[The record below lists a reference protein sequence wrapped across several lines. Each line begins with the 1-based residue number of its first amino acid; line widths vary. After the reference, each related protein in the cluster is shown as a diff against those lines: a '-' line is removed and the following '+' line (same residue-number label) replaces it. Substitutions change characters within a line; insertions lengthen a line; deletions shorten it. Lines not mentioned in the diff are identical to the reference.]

1 MNDLIIN
8 GLWRYLSAKI
18 FTCVISF
25 VFIVSLICLCF
36 TRNINKR
43 EWIINRAP
51 SLLTSLGLFGTFW
64 GVAEGLGYFNAH
76 DIDAS
81 VITLLD
87 GMKLAFWTSILGMFY
102 AFLINIIN
110 YASGLVRLEAA
121 EDVNNQDGE
130 LIKKFNELII
140 ALNQLEDLKSYK
152 AEALGEIINEINNIS
167 LKVQESA
174 GLVEKSA
181 QSMERAARTQLDAM
195 AKIEFNINTALNKAI
210 ENMQNAFR
218 RSLNGIEQINKSAY
232 DKLNAEMEAALSA
245 VVKSMAGK
253 LAGMSGKLF
262 DDYEILINKLSE
274 LAKLAE
280 NINHEN

>member
-1 MNDLIIN
+1 M
-8 GLWRYLSAKI
+8 
-18 FTCVISF
+18 
-25 VFIVSLICLCF
+25 
-36 TRNINKR
+36 
-43 EWIINRAP
+43 
-51 SLLTSLGLFGTFW
+51 
-64 GVAEGLGYFNAH
+64 
-76 DIDAS
+76 
-81 VITLLD
+81 
-87 GMKLAFWTSILGMFY
+87 
-102 AFLINIIN
+102 
-110 YASGLVRLEAA
+110 
-121 EDVNNQDGE
+121 
-130 LIKKFNELII
+130 
-140 ALNQLEDLKSYK
+140 
-152 AEALGEIINEINNIS
+152 
-167 LKVQESA
+167 
-174 GLVEKSA
+174 VEKSA

>member
-8 GLWRYLSAKI
+8 GLWGYLSAKI

-110 YASGLVRLEAA
+110 YASGLLRLEAA

-140 ALNQLEDLKSYK
+140 ALNKLEDLKSYK
-152 AEALGEIINEINNIS
+152 AEALGGIINEINNIS

-181 QSMERAARTQLDAM
+181 QSMERAARSQLDAM
-195 AKIEFNINTALNKAI
+195 AKIEFNINAALNKAI
-210 ENMQNAFR
+210 ENMQNAFK

>member
-8 GLWRYLSAKI
+8 GLWGYLSAKI

-25 VFIVSLICLCF
+25 VFIISLICLCF

-110 YASGLVRLEAA
+110 YASGLLSLEAD
-121 EDVNNQDGE
+121 ENNNQDDE
-130 LIKKFNELII
+130 LIKKLDELII
-140 ALNQLEDLKSYK
+140 ALNQLENLKFYK

-174 GLVEKSA
+174 GLVEKST
-181 QSMERAARTQLDAM
+181 QSMERAARSQLDAM
-195 AKIEFNINTALNKAI
+195 AKIEFNINAALDKAI

-232 DKLNAEMEAALSA
+232 DNLNAEMEAALSA

>member
-8 GLWRYLSAKI
+8 GLWGYLSAKI

-25 VFIVSLICLCF
+25 VFIISLICLCF

-140 ALNQLEDLKSYK
+140 ALNQLENLK
-152 AEALGEIINEINNIS
+152 ALGEIINEINNIS

-174 GLVEKSA
+174 GLVEKST
-181 QSMERAARTQLDAM
+181 QSMERAARSQLDAM
-195 AKIEFNINTALNKAI
+195 AKIEFNINAALDKAI

-232 DKLNAEMEAALSA
+232 DNLNAEMEAALSA

-262 DDYEILINKLSE
+262 EDYEILINKLRELAES
-274 LAKLAE
+274 LAKLK
-280 NINHEN
+280 INSQS

>member
-8 GLWRYLSAKI
+8 GLWGYLSAKI

-25 VFIVSLICLCF
+25 VFIISLICLCF

-110 YASGLVRLEAA
+110 YASGLLRLEAA

-140 ALNQLEDLKSYK
+140 ALNQLENLK
-152 AEALGEIINEINNIS
+152 ALGEIINEINNIS

-181 QSMERAARTQLDAM
+181 QSMERAARSQLDAM

-232 DKLNAEMEAALSA
+232 EKLNAEMEAALSA

>member
-1 MNDLIIN
+1 
-8 GLWRYLSAKI
+8 
-18 FTCVISF
+18 
-25 VFIVSLICLCF
+25 
-36 TRNINKR
+36 
-43 EWIINRAP
+43 
-51 SLLTSLGLFGTFW
+51 
-64 GVAEGLGYFNAH
+64 
-76 DIDAS
+76 
-81 VITLLD
+81 
-87 GMKLAFWTSILGMFY
+87 
-102 AFLINIIN
+102 
-110 YASGLVRLEAA
+110 YASGLLRLEAA

-140 ALNQLEDLKSYK
+140 ALNQLENLK
-152 AEALGEIINEINNIS
+152 ALGEIINEINNIS

-232 DKLNAEMEAALSA
+232 DNLNAEMEAALSA

>member
-8 GLWRYLSAKI
+8 GLWGYLSAKI

-25 VFIVSLICLCF
+25 VFIISLICLCF

>member
-1 MNDLIIN
+1 
-8 GLWRYLSAKI
+8 
-18 FTCVISF
+18 
-25 VFIVSLICLCF
+25 CLCF

-140 ALNQLEDLKSYK
+140 ALNQLENLK
-152 AEALGEIINEINNIS
+152 ALGEIINEINNIS

-195 AKIEFNINTALNKAI
+195 AKIEFNINAALNKAI